1 MKEESRYQ
9 YIDALR
15 GWAVLMIILMHASV
29 SGSYQ
34 FPQVVRGILGHGY
47 VGIHMLFVATGLSLA
62 LRWPAASLGS
72 AAGLRRYAIRRACR
86 IVPLFYLAILLY
98 LILLGRGPRIFAP
111 GGIDWLDIALTAVFL
126 HNWRWSSLNSVVPGD
141 WSIGAVVTFY
151 VLFPLLVRW
160 ARSGRV
166 FWSLVIGGVTA
177 TQLLNLYTQAHHWN
191 EGFSWSFP
199 GAGVIFLFG
208 MAVARY
214 LGGDAGEGRRTGH
227 QAMAGNTVS
236 ICLLGFLIAGLPFW
250 HLPEWLLTY
259 RLQVALVAGLLC
271 LLLHEFSP
279 RLVVNPF
286 IALVGRMTFSILV
299 FNYIVQSSSGT
310 FTVWLADRIGWQQP
324 NASIPLMYLA
334 IVVCSSLILG
344 FLGLTLVEQPAIRF
358 GRRLT
363 QGPSSAGMDQ
373 PQPSLLPS

>member
-1 MKEESRYQ
+1 
-9 YIDALR
+9 
-15 GWAVLMIILMHASV
+15 
-29 SGSYQ
+29 
-34 FPQVVRGILGHGY
+34 
-47 VGIHMLFVATGLSLA
+47 
-62 LRWPAASLGS
+62 
-72 AAGLRRYAIRRACR
+72 
-86 IVPLFYLAILLY
+86 
-98 LILLGRGPRIFAP
+98 
-111 GGIDWLDIALTAVFL
+111 
-126 HNWRWSSLNSVVPGD
+126 
-141 WSIGAVVTFY
+141 
-151 VLFPLLVRW
+151 
-160 ARSGRV
+160 
-166 FWSLVIGGVTA
+166 
-177 TQLLNLYTQAHHWN
+177 
-191 EGFSWSFP
+191 
-199 GAGVIFLFG
+199 